1 MSYTGMSYD
10 DWQDLQK
17 VQKENKPP
25 SGGGNKGKDK
35 GKDKSESKKGDSAS
49 TKNKVQGVIDGAS
62 KVLGTLQ
69 AAHAKS
75 QVGLGNLNKTGYDD
89 IRDPGYAKG
98 ESAII
103 GDADKE
109 YQQAKA
115 KIDKEDKKNGYA

>member
-17 VQKENKPP
+17 VQKEKKPP
-25 SGGGNKGKDK
+25 KKPPK
-35 GKDKSESKKGDSAS
+35 PTKPDKSDKKGDNGDSDS